1 MSAPQPAPVLTG
13 AVLVDAV
20 VMGTVLA
27 GAVMVGAAF
36 ADVFGGTLPAMEPDA
51 ELLRRLR
58 AGDEQAFV
66 TLVERHNGSMLRLAQ
81 SFVPSRAVAEEV
93 VQDAWLAMLRG
104 LDRFEG
110 RSSLKTWLFSI
121 LVNRARSTGV
131 REQRSVPVAD
141 AGPVV
146 DASRFGPDGAWSDP
160 PERWI
165 EEAEDR
171 IEAGKLAG
179 LLRSAIE
186 GLPGRQRE
194 VVLLRDVEGLSS
206 AEVCAVLAISEA
218 NQRVLLHRGR
228 GKLRQVLET
237 ELGSR
242 GSR

>member
-1 MSAPQPAPVLTG
+1 
-13 AVLVDAV
+13 
-20 VMGTVLA
+20 
-27 GAVMVGAAF
+27 
-36 ADVFGGTLPAMEPDA
+36 MEPEV

-66 TLVERHNGSMLRLAQ
+66 ALVERYNGSMLRLAL

-93 VQDAWLAMLRG
+93 VQDTWLAVLRG
-104 LDRFEG
+104 LTGFEG
-110 RSSLKTWLFSI
+110 RSSLRTWVFTI

-131 REQRSVPVAD
+131 REQRSIPVAD

-146 DASRFGPDGAWSDP
+146 DASRFGPNGTWSTP
-160 PERWI
+160 PDHWI

-171 IEAGKLAG
+171 IEAGKLAD
-179 LLRSAIE
+179 LLKSAVD
-186 GLPGRQRE
+186 GLPARQRE

-206 AEVCAVLAISEA
+206 ADVCAVLEISEG

-237 ELGSR
+237 ELGSSGR
-242 GSR
+242 SR

>member
-1 MSAPQPAPVLTG
+1 
-13 AVLVDAV
+13 
-20 VMGTVLA
+20 
-27 GAVMVGAAF
+27 
-36 ADVFGGTLPAMEPDA
+36 MEPDA

-58 AGDEQAFV
+58 AGDEQSFV
-66 TLVERHNGSMLRLAQ
+66 ALVERYNGSMLRLAG

-93 VQDAWLAMLRG
+93 VQDTWLAVLRG
-104 LDRFEG
+104 LPAFQG
-110 RSSLKTWLFSI
+110 RASLRTWMFTI
-121 LVNRARSTGV
+121 LVNRARTTGS
-131 REQRSVPVAD
+131 REQRTIPVAD

-146 DASRFGPDGAWSDP
+146 DASRFGPDGAWSAP
-160 PERWI
+160 PEHWI

-171 IEAGKLAG
+171 IEAEKLGG
-179 LLRSAIE
+179 LLKAAID

-194 VVLLRDVEGLSS
+194 VVLLRDVEGMSS
-206 AEVCAVLAISEA
+206 AEVCDVLSISEA

>member
-1 MSAPQPAPVLTG
+1 
-13 AVLVDAV
+13 
-20 VMGTVLA
+20 
-27 GAVMVGAAF
+27 
-36 ADVFGGTLPAMEPDA
+36 MEPDA

-66 TLVERHNGSMLRLAQ
+66 ALVERYNGSMLRLAA

-93 VQDAWLAMLRG
+93 VQDTWLAVLRG
-104 LDRFEG
+104 LPAFQG
-110 RSSLKTWLFSI
+110 RASLRTWMFTI
-121 LVNRARSTGV
+121 LVNRARTTGS
-131 REQRSVPVAD
+131 REQRTIPVAD

-146 DASRFGPDGAWSDP
+146 DASRFGPDGAWSAP
-160 PERWI
+160 PEHWI

-171 IEAGKLAG
+171 IEAEKLGGVLKA
-179 LLRSAIE
+179 AID

-194 VVLLRDVEGLSS
+194 VVLLRDVEGMSS
-206 AEVCAVLAISEA
+206 AEVCDVLAISEA

>member
-1 MSAPQPAPVLTG
+1 
-13 AVLVDAV
+13 
-20 VMGTVLA
+20 
-27 GAVMVGAAF
+27 
-36 ADVFGGTLPAMEPDA
+36 MEPDA

-58 AGDEQAFV
+58 AGDEQSFV
-66 TLVERHNGSMLRLAQ
+66 ALVERYNGSMLRLAA

-93 VQDAWLAMLRG
+93 VQDTWLAVLRG
-104 LDRFEG
+104 LPAFQG
-110 RSSLKTWLFSI
+110 RASLRTWMFTI
-121 LVNRARSTGV
+121 LVNRARTTGTL
-131 REQRSVPVAD
+131 EQRTIPVAD

-146 DASRFGPDGAWSDP
+146 DASRFGPDGAWSAP
-160 PERWI
+160 PEHWI

-171 IEAGKLAG
+171 IEAEKLGG
-179 LLRSAIE
+179 LLKAAIG

-194 VVLLRDVEGLSS
+194 VVLLRDVEGMSS
-206 AEVCAVLAISEA
+206 AEVCDVLSISEA